1 MNPFPVATAL
11 CRRVLSV
18 FLVVSASPLF
28 AQYQLPG
35 DAELQKISRGE
46 IIATV
51 KHLRELAKDQQA
63 IIEDQKR
70 HLTDAA
76 IAQTNALK
84 AQTQSL
90 TELTDLQRKIDSLA
104 AHDKSV
110 TDKLNAAMK
119 SLWWYRLHWW
129 GAWIMLGIGVLLCI
143 VLAVAK
149 FAGRFVL

>member
-1 MNPFPVATAL
+1 MNSHSVATAL
-11 CRRVLSV
+11 
-18 FLVVSASPLF
+18 FLAVAACPVF
-28 AQYQLPG
+28 AQYQVPG

-63 IIEDQKR
+63 IIDDQKR
-70 HLTDAA
+70 HLSDAA
-76 IAQTNALK
+76 VAQTNALK
-84 AQTQSL
+84 AQTQSMIQL
-90 TELTDLQRKIDSLA
+90 TSLQNQIDTLA

-119 SLWWYRLHWW
+119 TLWWYRLHWW

-143 VLAVAK
+143 VLAIAK